1 MTTSRAQNLFS
12 NWALHLGLKKSSNG
26 FVLGTILTRSQA
38 FQRLL
43 QDVTQ
48 RRKRR
53 LNKKEKKKKLL
64 WMQPKCVC
72 SVLICVSAIRIT
84 EQIRAVCLFIDKVGY
99 CPAFLVCLI
108 YSLSLYAVIRLQKR
122 SMSLNLN
129 F

>member
-53 LNKKEKKKKLL
+53 LNKKEKKPTVDAA
-64 WMQPKCVC
+64 Q
-72 SVLICVSAIRIT
+72 
-84 EQIRAVCLFIDKVGY
+84 VCLFCVDL
-99 CPAFLVCLI
+99 CVCHQDYRANTCSLLI
-108 YSLSLYAVIRLQKR
+108 H
-122 SMSLNLN
+122 
-129 F
+129 